1 MKDNQGALIPVGTST
16 LLRRVFK
23 ATNLRSFMD
32 ENRQSLNMPVLSDYL
47 ETLCCERGMV
57 REHVIKSAGIERC
70 FGHQLFRGVRK
81 PSRDNIL
88 RLAFGLGLNV
98 DETQALLRVARKT
111 PLYPRIMRDAVII
124 NGLAHVGT
132 VLKVQTML
140 SDLGMTL
147 LGDEK
152 YEHAKL

>member
-1 MKDNQGALIPVGTST
+1 MKSNQDKLPPVGTST

-32 ENRQSLNMPVLSDYL
+32 ENRQSLNMPVISNYL
-47 ETLCCERGMV
+47 EALCHERGLV
-57 REHVIKSAGIERC
+57 REHVIKNAGIERS

-88 RLAFGLGLNV
+88 RLAFGFGLNV
-98 DETQALLRVARKT
+98 EETQTLLRAARKT
-111 PLYPRIMRDAVII
+111 PLYPRLMRDAVII
-124 NGLAHVGT
+124 NGLAHGGT
-132 VLKVQTML
+132 VLQVQATL

-152 YEHAKL
+152 YEHAEL

>member
-1 MKDNQGALIPVGTST
+1 MKTIQQTSTPVGTST

-23 ATNLRSFMD
+23 ATNLRNFMD
-32 ENRQSLNMPVLSDYL
+32 ENRQSLNTPIISDYL
-47 ETLCCERGMV
+47 ESLCRERGLV
-57 REHVIKSAGIERC
+57 REHVIKNAGIERS

-88 RLAFGLGLNV
+88 RLALGFGLNV
-98 DETQALLRVARKT
+98 EETQTLLRVARKT
-111 PLYPRIMRDAVII
+111 PLYPRLMRDAVII
-124 NGLAHVGT
+124 NGLAHRDT

-152 YEHAKL
+152 YEHAEL